1 MVTLQDMTED
11 EEARRVADR
20 YRAADPTGERTGK
33 VIRHTFD
40 QIYDGRHTGR
50 YRLDQLSKTEKTHI
64 GSLIEINLRREFYD
78 LFSDGEVLDFS
89 VDGVEIDCKYSM
101 SFGGWMIPPEAWGQL
116 LLVCTA
122 DDSKS
127 EWSIGVVRATEE
139 RLNTGNN
146 RDAKRTLKRVVMN
159 DVDWIHAGVDLP
171 ENILLHIDRELAD
184 RILSHRSG
192 QKRINDLLRS
202 VTGRP
207 IGRGT
212 IETVAQQDDP
222 MKRLRINGGASSHL
236 AEEGILVIG
245 GTYESHRIIARDLGA
260 LVPGRSET
268 ISLPVV
274 PATADEPDSV
284 LLSER
289 YWRLAR
295 QDESRSVPAPILP
308 TTSKK

>member
-1 MVTLQDMTED
+1 MTED
-11 EEARRVADR
+11 AEARRVANR
-20 YRAADPTGERTGK
+20 YRAADPAGERTGK

-64 GSLIEINLRREFYD
+64 GSLIEINLRREFDD
-78 LFSDGEVLDFS
+78 LFSDGELLDFS
-89 VDGVEIDCKYSM
+89 VDGVEIDCKYSKD
-101 SFGGWMIPPEAWGQL
+101 FGGWMIPPEAWGKL

-122 DDSKS
+122 DDAKS
-127 EWSIGVVRATEE
+127 EWSIGVVRATED
-139 RLNTGNN
+139 RMNSGNN

-159 DVDWIHAGVDLP
+159 DVDWIHAGADLP

-184 RILSHRSG
+184 QILSHSSG

-222 MKRLRINGGASSHL
+222 MKRLRTNGGASSHL
-236 AEEGILVIG
+236 AQEGILVIG
-245 GTYESHRIIARDLGA
+245 GTYESHRMIARDLGA
-260 LVPGRSET
+260 QVPTRSET
-268 ISLPVV
+268 ISLPIV
-274 PATADEPDSV
+274 PAEADTPDSV
-284 LLSER
+284 LLGGEH
-289 YWRLAR
+289 WRLAR
-295 QDESRSVPAPILP
+295 QDEPRLISAPPLPA
-308 TTSKK
+308 TSKK

>member
-1 MVTLQDMTED
+1 MTED
-11 EEARRVADR
+11 EEARKVANR
-20 YRAADPTGERTGK
+20 YRTGDPIGERTGK

-64 GSLIEINLRREFYD
+64 GSLIEINLRREFDD
-78 LFSDGEVLDFS
+78 LFSDGTVLDFA
-89 VDGVEIDCKYSM
+89 VDGVEIDCKYSKD
-101 SFGGWMIPPEAWGQL
+101 FGGWMIPPEAWGEL

-139 RLNTGNN
+139 RMNSGNN
-146 RDAKRTLKRVVMN
+146 RDAKRTLKRAVMN
-159 DVDWIHAGVDLP
+159 DVNWIHAGADLP

-184 RILSHRSG
+184 QILSHRSG
-192 QKRINDLLRS
+192 QKRINDLLRN

-222 MKRLRINGGASSHL
+222 MKRLRTNGGASSHL
-236 AEEGILVIG
+236 AQEGILVIG
-245 GTYESHRIIARDLGA
+245 GTYESHRAIARDLGA
-260 LVPGRSET
+260 LVPSRSET

-274 PATADEPDSV
+274 PSAADELDSV
-284 LLSER
+284 FLSGQH
-289 YWRLAR
+289 WRLAHP
-295 QDESRSVPAPILP
+295 DEPRVVPAPILP
-308 TTSKK
+308 KTAKE